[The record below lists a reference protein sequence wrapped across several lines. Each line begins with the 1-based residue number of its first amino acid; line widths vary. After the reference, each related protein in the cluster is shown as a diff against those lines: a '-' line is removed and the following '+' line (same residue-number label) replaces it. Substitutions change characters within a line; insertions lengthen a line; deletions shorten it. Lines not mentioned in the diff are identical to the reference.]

1 MIERFGAFEGFVGES
16 FEGSDG
22 ADSSDIAAI
31 YIYIVIWLE
40 HHGNR
45 PYG

>member
-31 YIYIVIWLE
+31 YIYCHMVRTPWE
-40 HHGNR
+40 
-45 PYG
+45 